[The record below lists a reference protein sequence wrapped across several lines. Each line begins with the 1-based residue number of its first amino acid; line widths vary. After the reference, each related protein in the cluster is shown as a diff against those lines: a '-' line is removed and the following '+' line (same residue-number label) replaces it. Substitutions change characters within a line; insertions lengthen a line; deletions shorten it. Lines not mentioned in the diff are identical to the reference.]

1 MTPRTAV
8 ATAAAALGLLS
19 LSAPAHAGL
28 TYTSLS
34 ALRYNPLGLQQE
46 ATLGWRQK
54 LGSAPQDNVLFGKS
68 HFRAGI
74 IGRASPQ
81 FAKGGA
87 FVKLAPIAVFEVQ
100 ASIQGIAGLSSVQ
113 DVQESGIFTGA
124 TKQMVTD
131 AGGIIDNGWQMSVAP
146 VLKYKVADIVIRNT
160 ALFRNFNLQGEEGD
174 LFYDQT
180 LDVIAPIES
189 WALQNDADVLYWDTD
204 KRWILGARYTYTT
217 VFGREESDIQRVG
230 PLFAWKPEEKKEGG
244 GFANP
249 TLFTIAQCHVEHAYR
264 TGQEMSQAVPYFVV
278 GFSFN
283 GAVTD

>member
-1 MTPRTAV
+1 MTLRTVA
-8 ATAAAALGLLS
+8 ATAAVALGLLT
-19 LSAPAHAGL
+19 LSQPAEAGL

-54 LGSAPQDNVLFGKS
+54 LGSAPEDNVLFGKS
-68 HFRAGI
+68 HFRAGVI
-74 IGRASPQ
+74 TRASPQ
-81 FAKGGA
+81 FVKGGA
-87 FVKLAPIAVFEVQ
+87 FVKIAPIAVFEVQ
-100 ASIQGIAGLSSVQ
+100 ASIQGIAGISSVQ
-113 DVQESGIFTGA
+113 AVQDSSLFTGA
-124 TKQMVTD
+124 TKAMVTD
-131 AGGIIDNGWQMSVAP
+131 AGNIIGNGWQMSVAP
-146 VLKYKVADIVIRNT
+146 VLKYKVSDIVIRNT
-160 ALFRNFNLQGEEGD
+160 ALFRNFNLQGQEGD

-204 KRWILGARYTYTT
+204 KKWILGARYTFTT
-217 VFGREESDIQRVG
+217 VFDSDSDIQRVG
-230 PLFAWKPEEKKEGG
+230 PLFAWKPEVKKDGG

-249 TLFTIAQCHVEHAYR
+249 TLFTIAQFHLQHDYR

-283 GAVTD
+283 GAITD